1 MGFEPICVGSIPA
14 TRAKKERR
22 KMLSEENFVKAINE
36 LLALKN
42 DEEELR
48 KAFKKFD
55 PDWNSISFGR
65 YETLVVNILKD
76 AIDDK
81 YDYISWWLYED
92 VEKKVWSDDKEFILE
107 TPQQLYKYIRFDSK
121 LFYRD

>member
-1 MGFEPICVGSIPA
+1 
-14 TRAKKERR
+14 
-22 KMLSEENFVKAINE
+22 MLSEENFVKAINE
-36 LLALKN
+36 LLAIKK
-42 DEEELR
+42 DEEELQ

-65 YETLVVNILKD
+65 YESLVVNILKD